1 MKKVDMTIQS
11 GVTRVLHTAGKYCE
25 GDIVIKAEGGDYDK
39 GYESGVAQGE
49 QNAYD
54 AFWDVY
60 QQNGVRTNYDGAFGG
75 EGWTT
80 EFFKP
85 KYNINPTSAAYMFR
99 KSNISGDLVE
109 ICDDLGISM
118 DFSNCTSFMEAFS
131 NAPNITRVGVMDIR
145 KAGANITNMFAFSGV
160 KTIDKVLIAETN
172 TLTYFPGAMLS
183 LENISF
189 EGVIANSISFAYSSN
204 LTMASVDSI
213 ISCLKDLTGA
223 TAQTITFHATVGG
236 KLTEAQK
243 AAITA
248 KNWTLVY

>member
-1 MKKVDMTIQS
+1 MSELNMTIQS

-25 GDIVIKAEGGDYDK
+25 GDIVIKAEGGDYDN
-39 GYESGVAQGE
+39 GYNEGLEAGKKAE
-49 QNAYD
+49 YD
-54 AFWDVY
+54 RFWDVY
-60 QQNGVRTNYDGAFGG
+60 QQNGARTHYDGAFGG

-85 KYNINPTSAAYMFR
+85 KYNINPTSATYIFR

-118 DFSNCTSFMEAFS
+118 DFSNCTSVMEAFS
-131 NAPNITRVGVMDIR
+131 NAPNITRVGVIDIR
-145 KAGANITNMFAFSGV
+145 KAGANITNMFAFSGL

-189 EGVIANSISFAYSSN
+189 EGVIANSISFSYSSN

-213 ISCLKDLTGA
+213 ISCLKDLTGQ
-223 TAQTITFHATVGG
+223 TAQTITFNATVGG
-236 KLTEAQK
+236 KLTDAQK

>member
-1 MKKVDMTIQS
+1 MSELNMTIQS

-60 QQNGVRTNYDGAFGG
+60 QQNGARTNYDGAFGG

-80 EFFKP
+80 GFFKP
-85 KYNINPTSAAYMFR
+85 KNNINPTSAAYIFR

-145 KAGANITNMFAFSGV
+145 KAGGNITNMFTFSGV

-213 ISCLKDLTGA
+213 ISCLKDLTGQ
-223 TAQTITFHATVGG
+223 TAQTLKLHATTKG
-236 KLTEAQK
+236 KLTDAQK
-243 AAITA
+243 SAITA
-248 KNWTLVY
+248 KNWTLG

>member
-1 MKKVDMTIQS
+1 MGDIKIHLRTGDVKRLLV
-11 GVTRVLHTAGKYCE
+11 AGKRHIHNILVTVE
-25 GDIVIKAEGGDYDK
+25 GSISE
-39 GYESGVAQGE
+39 
-49 QNAYD
+49 
-54 AFWDVY
+54 AFWDAY
-60 QQNGVRTNYDGAFGG
+60 QQDGDRTNYDGAFGG

-80 EFFKP
+80 ELFKP
-85 KYNINPTSAAYMFR
+85 LYNIAPSSAAYMFR

-109 ICDDLGISM
+109 ICNNNDISLN
-118 DFSNCTSFMEAFS
+118 FSNCTSFMEAFS
-131 NAPNITRVGVMDIR
+131 NAPNITRVGVIDIR
-145 KAGANITNMFAFSGV
+145 KAGLNITNMFAYSGV

-172 TLTYFPGAMLS
+172 TLTYFPGVMLS

-189 EGVIANSISFAYSSN
+189 EGVIATSISFAYSSN

-213 ISCLKDLTGA
+213 ISCLKDLTGK
-223 TAQTITFHATVGG
+223 TAQTLTFHATVGG

>member
-1 MKKVDMTIQS
+1 MSELNMTIQS
-11 GVTRVLHTAGKYCE
+11 GVTRVLHTAGKHCE

-54 AFWDVY
+54 AFWDAY
-60 QQNGVRTNYDGAFGG
+60 QQNGARTSYDGAFGG
-75 EGWTT
+75 EGWKT

-118 DFSNCTSFMEAFS
+118 DFSNCT
-131 NAPNITRVGVMDIR
+131 RVGVVDIR
-145 KAGANITNMFAFSGV
+145 KAGGNITNMFTFSGV

-213 ISCLKDLTGA
+213 ISCLKDLTGQ
-223 TAQTITFHATVGG
+223 TAQTITFNATVGG

-243 AAITA
+243 AAITV